1 MSLRT
6 LSYSRSAF
14 RSIQGGQGVPGQA
27 SLVSDSNFP
36 YVSLLLHGDG
46 TNNATNS
53 TIIDSSTNN
62 LTVTAGGT
70 PAQGTGS
77 PYSQTGWSMAFNG
90 STDYLSTSSSASF
103 LPGTSPFTVEA
114 WVYLTASP
122 SVEGQIWGR
131 NTYGSSSD
139 YVVTVKPTRV
149 VGIYFNSTVTYYS
162 NSTTIPIGI
171 WTHIAVIRDGA
182 SVTVYVNGVG
192 QTTSISTS
200 ASANN
205 TGTGNWTIGASNNSN
220 SYFPGYI
227 SNLRMVN
234 GTAIYTS
241 AFIPP
246 ASPLSAISGTVL
258 LTLQSNR
265 IIDNSTNNFALT
277 ASGTPS
283 IQAAS
288 PFEPASDW
296 SSSINSGSI
305 YFNGSTDYLTIPT
318 GTTSLQ
324 FGSGDFTVEAW
335 VYLNSTAS
343 TQVVFTGQSDANTA
357 AGSSTVFYV
366 AGTTVTSDIYVGS
379 SSFAVTSPKPTSKTW
394 AHVAWVRNGST
405 FSSYLNGTLV
415 QSVACSGS
423 INAGASTYPNTIGRA
438 PTGTRYLDGYI
449 SNLRVVKGT
458 AVYTSAFTPP
468 VTPLTAITNTSMLLS
483 GTNSAIYDSTTK
495 NNLLIA
501 GDTKTMVSVN
511 KFGGSSI
518 YFDGTGD
525 YITMPSNVAF
535 QFGTSDFTVE
545 GWFYPTSIANNGVI
559 QISST
564 VGGLQ
569 ANNTTNV
576 AISVVSGQLSIYAAS
591 ATYTGSSIAAN
602 TWYNVAVVRNSGVT
616 KVYLNGSL
624 ITSFGISGAITDT
637 TNYAGTYC
645 VVGGYSSTATLWNG
659 YLDDI
664 RITKGI
670 ARYTTN
676 FVPPNSPFPN
686 R

>member
-1 MSLRT
+1 
-6 LSYSRSAF
+6 
-14 RSIQGGQGVPGQA
+14 
-27 SLVSDSNFP
+27 
-36 YVSLLLHGDG
+36 
-46 TNNATNS
+46 
-53 TIIDSSTNN
+53 
-62 LTVTAGGT
+62 
-70 PAQGTGS
+70 
-77 PYSQTGWSMAFNG
+77 MAFNG

-114 WVYLTASP
+114 WVYLTSSP
-122 SVEGQIWGR
+122 SIEAQIWGR
-131 NTYGSSSD
+131 NTYGISSD

-149 VGIYFNSTVTYYS
+149 VGIYFNSTITYYS
-162 NSTTIPIGI
+162 NSTTIPIGV
-171 WTHIAVIRDGA
+171 WTHIAVVRDGA

-200 ASANN
+200 ASANS
-205 TGTGNWTIGASNNSN
+205 TGSGNWTIGASNNSN

-234 GTAIYTS
+234 GTAVYTS

-246 ASPLSAISGTVL
+246 TSPLLAISGTVL

-265 IIDNSTNNFALT
+265 IIDISTNNFALT

-283 IQAAS
+283 IQASS
-288 PFEPASDW
+288 PFEPSTEWIAST
-296 SSSINSGSI
+296 NSGSI
-305 YFNGSTDYLTIPT
+305 YFNGSSDYLTVPT
-318 GTTSLQ
+318 GTAGLQ

-335 VYLNSTAS
+335 VYLNATSA
-343 TQVVFTGQSDANTA
+343 QVVFTGQSDATTVP
-357 AGSSTVFYV
+357 GSSIVCYV
-366 AGTTVTSDIYVGS
+366 GGTTTTSDIYVGS
-379 SSFAVTSPKPTSKTW
+379 SGIGVSSPKPTAKTW
-394 AHVAWVRNGST
+394 AHVAWVRNGSS

-415 QSVACSGS
+415 QTVSCSGS
-423 INAGASTYPNTIGRA
+423 INVGATTYPNTIARGA
-438 PTGTRYLDGYI
+438 SGTNYLNGYI
-449 SNLRVVKGT
+449 SNLRIVKGT

-468 VTPLTAITNTSMLLS
+468 SAPLSAIINTSLLLL
-483 GTNSAIYDSTTK
+483 GTNSAIYDSSTK
-495 NNLLIA
+495 NNLLVA

-525 YITMPSNVAF
+525 YIAMPSNAQA
-535 QFGTSDFTVE
+535 QFGTGDFTVE
-545 GWFYPTSIANNGVI
+545 CWFYPSATTNNGI
-559 QISST
+559 LQISST
-564 VGGLQ
+564 AGGLQ
-569 ANNTTNV
+569 ANNTTNI
-576 AISVVSGQLSIYAAS
+576 AISVVSGQLSVYAAS

-624 ITSFGISGAITDT
+624 ITAFGSSGAITDT
-637 TNYAGTYC
+637 TNYTGTYC

-659 YLDDI
+659 YLDDV